1 MTVKELKK
9 LLRGANDN
17 TEVEISVEG
26 EVLSRNILQIY
37 RWDNEEQCEDKGEK
51 PVILIH
57 C

>member
-9 LLRGANDN
+9 LLRGADDN
-17 TEVEISVEG
+17 TEIEISVEG
-26 EVLSRNILQIY
+26 EVLSRNILQVY
-37 RWDNEEQCEDKGEK
+37 RWDNEEQCENKGET